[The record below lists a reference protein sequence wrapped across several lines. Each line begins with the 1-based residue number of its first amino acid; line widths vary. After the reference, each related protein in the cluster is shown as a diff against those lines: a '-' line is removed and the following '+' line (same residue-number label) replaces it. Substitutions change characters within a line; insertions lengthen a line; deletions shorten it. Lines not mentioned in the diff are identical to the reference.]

1 MEKIAIIIFAIIL
14 SVIQV
19 KSQVLNVSEVEQE
32 QTQWCWVGVTACALD
47 YYCHP
52 TLQCDIAEYT
62 RTVATWHYFG
72 NTDCCVDPNLG
83 CNYWNYNWGYP
94 GSIQDILVHF
104 ANISNYG
111 VGSSLTQSS
120 ITADILLNRVFIIR
134 WGWAAGGG
142 HFLVGHGLIGNNLY
156 YMDPWFGEGLKI
168 ADYSWVCSGSNHTW
182 THTNRLSV
190 SPSSDPPAA
199 AGTISGPTTVC
210 QGQNSVTYTV
220 PAISNASSY
229 IWTLP
234 NGATGSSTTNSISV
248 NYGTSATSGNIT
260 VHGTNSCGDG
270 ATSTLAI
277 TVNALPAA
285 AGTISGPTTVCQGQ
299 NSVTYTVPAISNAS
313 SYIWT
318 LPNGATGSS
327 TTNTISA
334 NYGTSATSGNI
345 TVHGTNS
352 CGDGATS
359 TLVILVNDKPSTPTI
374 SLIGN
379 VLHSDATLGN
389 QWYDQNG
396 LINGA
401 TNQDY
406 TATANGDYYVI
417 VTLLECSSEPSNTI
431 TVIVTT
437 IEVVE
442 HGRITKVYPNPVS
455 DKLIIEIE
463 GGKEMIN
470 FEIFNTIGQVVSK
483 GNLVEKTTVQT
494 NHFAPGV
501 YLVKL
506 ENGITFEFKKIVK
519 E

>member
-234 NGATGSSTTNSISV
+234 NGATGSSTTN
-248 NYGTSATSGNIT
+248 
-260 VHGTNSCGDG
+260 
-270 ATSTLAI
+270 
-277 TVNALPAA
+277 
-285 AGTISGPTTVCQGQ
+285 
-299 NSVTYTVPAISNAS
+299 
-313 SYIWT
+313 
-318 LPNGATGSS
+318 
-327 TTNTISA
+327 TISA